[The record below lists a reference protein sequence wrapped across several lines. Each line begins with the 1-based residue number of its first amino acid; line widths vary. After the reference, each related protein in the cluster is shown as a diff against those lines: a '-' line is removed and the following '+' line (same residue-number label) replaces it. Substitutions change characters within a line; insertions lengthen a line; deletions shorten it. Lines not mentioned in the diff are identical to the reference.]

1 VKTLLEIRPFQKGQ
15 DEEIYARVFNAT
27 FLDYDDIRTL
37 TVPEART
44 MANAPSFNL
53 DGLLFGE
60 WNGQIAGMVQAYVDK
75 NREEK
80 KGFIHYLAVLPEFR
94 RNGIAKKLL
103 AQAIKSLK
111 EKGMTV
117 ASAYA
122 QTDRLAC
129 VHLYESFGFKYVRSS
144 SLMKR
149 NLTDFSPRTEENK
162 SERLREVQ
170 LENNEEIALINR
182 LDNEAF
188 KEHFNYRPLTFE
200 ETRYLLLD
208 TPFHKCQKAWFA
220 MLDNQPIGYVVAGI
234 DEGLNREKNA
244 KYGWILNIGV
254 LKPHRRK
261 DVGTALML
269 RAMSYLK
276 EQGMENALLYVDDQ
290 NPTHAIK
297 LYEKVGFRLYHKNA
311 TYELQL
317 V

>member
-1 VKTLLEIRPFQKGQ
+1 LLEIRPFQKGQ
-15 DEEIYARVFNAT
+15 DEEIYARVFNTT

-37 TVPEART
+37 TVQEART

-60 WNGQIAGMVQAYVDK
+60 WNGQIVGMVPAYVDK

-94 RNGIAKKLL
+94 HNGIAKRLL

-129 VHLYESFGFKYVRSS
+129 VHLYESFGFEHVRSS
-144 SLMKR
+144 SLMNR

-162 SERLREVQ
+162 PERLREAQ
-170 LENNEEIALINR
+170 LENNEEITLINR

-188 KEHFNYRPLTFE
+188 KEHFNYRPLTLE
-200 ETRYLLLD
+200 ETRYLILD
-208 TPFHKCQKAWFA
+208 TPFYKRQKAWFA

-290 NPTHAIK
+290 NPTHATK

-311 TYELQL
+311 SYELQL

>member
-1 VKTLLEIRPFQKGQ
+1 MKTLLEIRPFQKGQ
-15 DEEIYARVFNAT
+15 DEEIYARVFNTT

-37 TVPEART
+37 TVQEART

-60 WNGQIAGMVQAYVDK
+60 WNGQIVGMVPAYVDK

-94 RNGIAKKLL
+94 HNGIAKRLL

-129 VHLYESFGFKYVRSS
+129 VHLYESFGFEHVRSS
-144 SLMKR
+144 SLMNR

-162 SERLREVQ
+162 PERLREAQ
-170 LENNEEIALINR
+170 LENNEEITLINR

-188 KEHFNYRPLTFE
+188 KEHFNYRPLTLE
-200 ETRYLLLD
+200 ETRYLILD
-208 TPFHKCQKAWFA
+208 TPFYKRQKAWFA

-290 NPTHAIK
+290 NPTHATK

-311 TYELQL
+311 SYELQL

>member
-1 VKTLLEIRPFQKGQ
+1 MLEIRPFQKGQ

-37 TVPEART
+37 TVQEAKT

-94 RNGIAKKLL
+94 HNGIAKRLL

-129 VHLYESFGFKYVRSS
+129 VHLYESFGFEHVRSS
-144 SLMKR
+144 SLMNR

-162 SERLREVQ
+162 PERLREAQ
-170 LENNEEIALINR
+170 LENNEEITLINR

-188 KEHFNYRPLTFE
+188 KEHFNYRPLTLE
-200 ETRYLLLD
+200 ETRYLILD
-208 TPFHKCQKAWFA
+208 TPFYKRQKAWFA

-244 KYGWILNIGV
+244 KYG
-254 LKPHRRK
+254 
-261 DVGTALML
+261 
-269 RAMSYLK
+269 
-276 EQGMENALLYVDDQ
+276 
-290 NPTHAIK
+290 
-297 LYEKVGFRLYHKNA
+297 
-311 TYELQL
+311 
-317 V
+317 